1 MSKES
6 EKEMIGESGRQ
17 TTRENT
23 SVKTRE
29 APSHK
34 WAERIS
40 LHSFDE
46 SEADQSSSG
55 VSSTIENIIATSCE
69 LPQKF
74 LKEAFLNGLKPEIT
88 EGQAILLYW
97 LIMTER
103 DGAET

>member
-1 MSKES
+1 MLSWNDSKERLLS
-6 EKEMIGESGRQ
+6 LFGSGQRESPYTPLMNLKQTNLVVESRRQ
-17 TTRENT
+17 
-23 SVKTRE
+23 
-29 APSHK
+29 
-34 WAERIS
+34 
-40 LHSFDE
+40 F
-46 SEADQSSSG
+46 
-55 VSSTIENIIATSCE
+55 ENIIATSCE